1 MKNKKKIKK
10 KMKQYIANLE
20 VPTTNGE
27 RDQDDV

>member
-1 MKNKKKIKK
+1 MKNKKKLK

>member
-10 KMKQYIANLE
+10 KMKQYITNLE